1 MDDRTQGSG
10 GPNRIQSV
18 QTAFTIIESLLEL
31 DGCGVSDL
39 ARHLDIP
46 KSTAHIYLDTLR
58 ETGFV
63 VKSDGQYRVGL
74 RFLECGGRVRQS
86 NSVYQAAKP
95 EIDEL
100 SEKTGE
106 IANLGVVENGKRV
119 LLYTSET
126 SEGVFDNSPT
136 GEFTHMHWTALGKAM
151 LARMPRSRVEQI
163 IDQHGLPEGTLNTIT
178 DQGSLIDELEQ
189 IRERGYSIEDGE
201 RREGIKALGV
211 PIVER
216 GNQTV
221 AGAVSISGPKR
232 RVGDESAEAEIVD
245 AIRSTVNIIELKIQ
259 HY

>member
-1 MDDRTQGSG
+1 MADTTQQSG
-10 GPNRIQSV
+10 GTNQIQSV

-31 DGCGVSDL
+31 DGCGVSEL
-39 ARHLDIP
+39 SNHLDIP

-63 VKSDGQYRVGL
+63 VKSDKQYRVGL
-74 RFLECGGRVRQS
+74 RFLECGGRVRQT
-86 NSVYQAAKP
+86 NNIHQAAKQ

-126 SEGVFDNSPT
+126 AEGVFDNSPT

-151 LARMPRSRVEQI
+151 LARMPRARAERI
-163 IDQHGLPEGTLNTIT
+163 IDQHGLPEGTPNTIT
-178 DQGSLIDELEQ
+178 DRDYLIDELEQ
-189 IRERGYSIEDGE
+189 TRERGYSIEDEE

-216 GNQTV
+216 GNETV
-221 AGAVSISGPKR
+221 VGAVSISGPKR
-232 RVGDESAEAEIVD
+232 RVGDESVEAEIVD